1 MPVAHNAPKL
11 DLRSIMRQEGEKK
24 DATARTLR
32 KTMRQIQ
39 LEETALSQIRLLYE
53 QDDEFEDEEIISVE
67 LIA

>member
-1 MPVAHNAPKL
+1 
-11 DLRSIMRQEGEKK
+11 MRQEGEKK